1 MKLEEIQNPSFL
13 KQLKTSQFNSLI
25 KSIKDKIMLDDTLNI
40 ESKKNYTQNVELVT
54 ALETVFDETNDDI
67 LFSGSQQQ
75 YIRKILVGTLPVNNY
90 TNNLSLALGLANC
103 QDCNPEDSIVI
114 NIDNNDLYNYDA
126 ISSLNL
132 LGQSKHKIILV
143 FIDHN
148 LENMIHL
155 SKNTLT
161 KFRSSNSYL
170 ELKDNLNTSLS
181 NSNSGKVILNNMRSF
196 RDTVKKGI
204 LSSSIFTEMGWDYLG
219 PIKAEEFNSLKKA
232 FSMAKKNPGSLVIH
246 IVINKLKPKNNKHLI
261 QINENQTDDN
271 IHSLCDWQEIVD
283 HELTSEGKDN
293 QSLFALSPIDKSAR
307 PLNEFSNSFPQR
319 CFVNKMNLNQTLNF
333 ALGIA
338 IKGFHPYIN
347 VSGSQ
352 IAKVYQFLKE
362 QFCYRDLPVIIG
374 ITNPGISD
382 YSPSQQAIDDLSIF
396 NLLPNVVIATPNNP
410 QELKDLI
417 RSAVNYAHPFIIR
430 IPIGQTI
437 EVVSEPSKIMIG
449 TWEFVCTNNKH
460 NYLITYGPDAA
471 KFTNKA
477 INNKLPIN
485 IINARFNKPLDE
497 NMLLKIAHKD
507 SRIYIYQPALIA
519 GGLGSLIREF
529 YQRNDLHPTIK
540 IFGIDT
546 HYLTADTI
554 VDNRKKEKLDTNSL
568 FNSIE
573 ADLGKKI

>member
-13 KQLKTSQFNSLI
+13 KQLKATQFNSLI
-25 KSIKDKIMLDDTLNI
+25 KSIKDKIMLDDSLSAEN
-40 ESKKNYTQNVELVT
+40 KRNYTQNVELVT
-54 ALETVFDETNDDI
+54 ALETVFNETTDDI
-67 LFSGSQQQ
+67 LFSSTQQE
-75 YIRKILVGTLPVNNY
+75 YIRKILIGTLPVNNY
-90 TNNLSLALGLANC
+90 SNNLSLALGLANS
-103 QDCNPEDSIVI
+103 QDFKSDNNIII

-161 KFRSSNSYL
+161 KLRSSNSYL
-170 ELKDNLNTSLS
+170 ELKDNLNTSLG
-181 NSNSGKVILNNMRSF
+181 NTNSGKVILNNIRSF

-219 PIKAEEFNSLKKA
+219 PIKADEFNSLKKA
-232 FSMAKKNPGSLVIH
+232 FIMAKKNPGSLVIH
-246 IVINKLKPKNNKHLI
+246 VVINKMKPKNNKHLI
-261 QINENQTDDN
+261 QINEKQPEDD

-283 HELTSEGKDN
+283 HELTSLSKDN
-293 QSLFALSPIDKSAR
+293 ESLFVLSPIDKAAK
-307 PLNEFSNSFPQR
+307 PFKEFNANFPQR
-319 CFVNKMNLNQTLNF
+319 CFINKMNLNQTLNF

-338 IKGFHPYIN
+338 VKGLHPYIN

-352 IAKVYQFLKE
+352 IATVYQFLKE

-374 ITNPGISD
+374 INNPGISD
-382 YSPSQQAIDDLSIF
+382 YPPTQQAIDDLSIF

-410 QELKDLI
+410 QELKELLK
-417 RSAVNYAHPFIIR
+417 SAVDYSHPFIIR

-437 EVVSEPSKIMIG
+437 EIVVEPSNIAIG
-449 TWEFVCTNNKH
+449 TWEFVYTNNKH

-507 SRIYIYQPALIA
+507 SQIYIYQPALIA
-519 GGLGSLIREF
+519 GGLGSLIMEF
-529 YQRNDLHPTIK
+529 YQRNNLHPSIK
-540 IFGIDT
+540 IYGIDT
-546 HYLTADTI
+546 HYLAADTI
-554 VDNRKKEKLDTNSL
+554 VDNRKKERLDTNSL
-568 FNSIE
+568 FNNIE
-573 ADLGKKI
+573 ADLMKKV

>member
-25 KSIKDKIMLDDTLNI
+25 KSIKEKILLDDDLDA
-40 ESKKNYTQNVELVT
+40 ESKKKFIQNVELVT
-54 ALETVFDETNDDI
+54 ALETVFNENSDDI
-67 LFSGSQQQ
+67 LFSDSQQE
-75 YIRKILVGTLPVNNY
+75 YVRKILVGNLPVNNY
-90 TNNLSLALGLANC
+90 PNNLSLALGLANS
-103 QDCNPEDSIVI
+103 QDLNPDDSIVI

-132 LGQSKHKIILV
+132 LGKSKYKIILV

-170 ELKDNLNTSLS
+170 EFKDNLNTSLG

-196 RDTVKKGI
+196 KDTVKKGI

-219 PIKAEEFNSLKKA
+219 PIKAEEFNDLKKA
-232 FSMAKKNPGSLVIH
+232 FIMAKKNPGSLVIH
-246 IVINKLKPKNNKHLI
+246 VVINKLPAKNNKHLI
-261 QINENQTDDN
+261 QINENQPDDN
-271 IHSLCDWQEIVD
+271 IHSLYDWQEIVD
-283 HELTSEGKDN
+283 QELFSLGKDN
-293 QSLFALSPIDKSAR
+293 ESLLVLSPKDKSVKT
-307 PLNEFSNSFPQR
+307 LNEFNDNFPQR
-319 CFVNKMNLNQTLNF
+319 SFVNKMNLNQTLNF

-374 ITNPGISD
+374 INNPGISD
-382 YSPSQQAIDDLSIF
+382 NLPSQQAIDDLSIF

-417 RSAVNYAHPFIIR
+417 KSAVGYPHPFIIR
-430 IPIGQTI
+430 IPIGETI
-437 EVVSEPSKIMIG
+437 EVVSKSSDIKIG
-449 TWEFVCTNNKH
+449 TWELVSTSVKH
-460 NYLITYGPDAA
+460 NYLITYGPDAV

-477 INNKLPIN
+477 LNNKLPIN

-497 NMLLKIAHKD
+497 DMLLKIAYKD
-507 SRIYIYQPALIA
+507 SKIYIYQPALIA
-519 GGLGSLIREF
+519 GGLGSMIAQF
-529 YQRNDLHPTIK
+529 YHRHDLCPSIK
-540 IFGIDT
+540 IYGIDT
-546 HYLTADTI
+546 HYLSSDTI
-554 VDNRKKEKLDTNSL
+554 VDNRKKEKLDTNSI
-568 FNSIE
+568 FTCIE
-573 ADLGKKI
+573 ADLMK